1 MDKLPNLRRFMY
13 IISRAVNSDDDA
25 HALALLRA
33 AAYLMDA
40 ARADLI
46 GQAPAPILS

>member
-1 MDKLPNLRRFMY
+1 MDNLANARRF
-13 IISRAVNSDDDA
+13 IFLISCAINSADDV

-40 ARADLI
+40 ARADLN
-46 GQAPAPILS
+46 GQAPAPTLS